1 MVCLYVCIYVSKQ
14 GRHVI
19 VFVSAH
25 KDTTCTHNV
34 PATPLWVGWGGVL
47 PSAAMYRYNYMFVCM
62 YVSKQGRRVIFIVYA
77 NKDIVSVICM
87 YVH

>member
-1 MVCLYVCIYVSKQ
+1 MSFLLCMQTKILHI
-14 GRHVI
+14 HI
-19 VFVSAH
+19 MF
-25 KDTTCTHNV
+25 
-34 PATPLWVGWGGVL
+34 PPPPVGGLGEVL

>member
-1 MVCLYVCIYVSKQ
+1 MYVYTCPSKVDMSLFLCLHTKIL
-14 GRHVI
+14 HVHI
-19 VFVSAH
+19 MF
-25 KDTTCTHNV
+25 
-34 PATPLWVGWGGVL
+34 PPPLWVGWGGVL